1 LRIFQKDYITEKKEA
16 ELKLK
21 ESEERYRLITENSN
35 DLIRVFDKDF
45 NFEYI
50 NEANHLKQL
59 GYLKEDL
66 IGMNAKIIVHPD
78 EYEQIDEMIKQML
91 KEGKARREGR
101 IKHKN
106 GEWKWY
112 DIWAS
117 LIEFQKDNWKALLIS
132 RDITEKK
139 IVEQKLRESEEK
151 YRLIT
156 ENIYDLIGILD
167 KNFKYEFLNEETFLR
182 VLGYSSADLIG
193 KTALNFVHPDDVEL
207 AARAF
212 KKGFETG
219 EGTAEIRFKHN
230 RGHWVWLEARGKT
243 FIDQDGHLKA
253 QIISRDITEKKAIA
267 DKIRKSEEILRKFM
281 EESRDGLVLTDTEG
295 KIIEWSK
302 GQEEIFGIK
311 KVDIINKPIW
321 DIFYQITPKEKL
333 NQEYKIQLKEMINHA
348 IKTGEGP
355 FLNNLGEEEIEFADE
370 KKIVQQ
376 LIFPI
381 KSNGRYM
388 LGAIT
393 RDVTKFK
400 VAEQELKESE
410 EKYRSLFE
418 NMTSGFAYHEVIVD
432 DNNKPIDYRYIEVNP
447 AFERLT
453 NMKKEDLIGKTV
465 TEAIPGTE
473 NDPADWIGK
482 FGNVGLTGI
491 PLTVEDYSEAMDRW
505 YKVSGYSPKKGYFAV
520 TFTDITDRKKAEQ
533 KLIESEEKFRIMAE
547 QSYIGILI
555 IQDYD
560 IKYSNQKSA
569 DIIGYDKEEIESWK
583 IKDLSKLVYEEDQ
596 EKFFEIIRKKYQNEI
611 NVIENFQFRALT
623 KSGEMKWLEVDSRTI
638 PFGDDLADLTSIM
651 DITERKLAEQ
661 KLLESEKILNDFI
674 QSATDSITIWD
685 SHLNLLEINKIALER
700 MGMHKEAIIGKNMLK
715 IIPEIKETGRYDK
728 YLEVLK
734 IGNPITFEGIRTL
747 TGFKEGYYN
756 INAFKV
762 GDGLGI
768 MSADIT
774 DRKLAEEKLK
784 DSELRYR
791 ELYEEAPNGYF
802 SINTD
807 GTIIRCNK
815 AVTNLLGYSKEELL
829 EMSVFNLYADIE
841 DGILKAK
848 EIFQRFLKSDQIKD
862 EELQMKKK
870 NGESIWIS
878 LSVKPK
884 LDLNANVIESQS
896 MVIDI
901 TDRKVAEQIIID
913 SEKKYRDAFER
924 ANLYKDLFAHDIN
937 NLLQIINSSAE
948 LISYQLNGVENASD
962 IQNISEIIKKQVQ
975 RGAKL
980 VSNVRTL
987 SDLQD
992 KDIELGLLD
1001 SCEILKSSIDFINK
1015 AYSDREINITFNCK
1029 EDQHLVHANELM
1041 HDVFDNLLINA
1052 IKYNENQHI
1061 EIKINILKELKENRN
1076 YIKFEFID
1084 NAVGIPDEKKSILFK
1099 EGYRKEKG
1107 AKGLGLGL
1115 SLVYKIVHSFNGK
1128 IWIEDRV
1135 EGDYTKGSKFIIL
1148 IPESPH

>member
-1 LRIFQKDYITEKKEA
+1 LRIIQKDNITEKKEA
-16 ELKLK
+16 EQKLK
-21 ESEERYRLITENSN
+21 ESEELYRLITENSN

-78 EYEQIDEMIKQML
+78 EYDQIDDMIKQML
-91 KEGKARREGR
+91 KEGEARREGR

-117 LIEFQKDNWKALLIS
+117 LIEIQNDDWKALLIS

-139 IVEQKLRESEEK
+139 IMEQKLRDSEEK

-193 KTALNFVHPDDVEL
+193 KTALNFVHPDDIEL
-207 AARAF
+207 AVAALKR
-212 KKGFETG
+212 GFETG
-219 EGTAEIRFKHN
+219 EGTAEIRFRHN
-230 RGHWVWLEARGKT
+230 RGHWIWLEARGKT

-267 DKIRKSEEILRKFM
+267 DKIRKSEEILRKFI

-295 KIIEWSK
+295 KIIEWNK

-311 KVDIINKPIW
+311 KVDVINKPIW
-321 DIFYQITPKEKL
+321 EIFYQITPKEKL
-333 NQEYKIQLKEMINHA
+333 NQEFKTRLKEMINHA
-348 IKTGEGP
+348 NKTGESP
-355 FLNNLGEEEIEFADE
+355 FLNNLGEEEIEIADG

-381 KSNGRYM
+381 KSNSRYM

-583 IKDLSKLVYEEDQ
+583 IKDLTKLVYEEDQ
-596 EKFFEIIRKKYQNEI
+596 DKFFEIIRKKYQNEI
-611 NVIENFQFRALT
+611 NSIENFQFRALT

-638 PFGDDLADLTSIM
+638 PFGDGLADLTSVM

-661 KLLESEKILNDFI
+661 RLQESEKILNDFI

-734 IGNPITFEGIRTL
+734 TGNSITFEGIKTL
-747 TGFKEGYYN
+747 PGFKEGYYN

-762 GDGLGI
+762 GDGLGV

-774 DRKLAEEKLK
+774 ESKRAELEISNLAKFPSENPSAVLRVDREKIIYANKAAENLFDICSEDKLPRILKNYVENSYNEKIVKSFEINLK
-784 DSELRYR
+784 DRIYSL
-791 ELYEEAPNGYF
+791 
-802 SINTD
+802 
-807 GTIIRCNK
+807 TITP
-815 AVTNLLGYSKEELL
+815 V
-829 EMSVFNLYADIE
+829 
-841 DGILKAK
+841 
-848 EIFQRFLKSDQIKD
+848 KD
-862 EELQMKKK
+862 VNYVNIYGM
-870 NGESIWIS
+870 
-878 LSVKPK
+878 
-884 LDLNANVIESQS
+884 
-896 MVIDI
+896 DI

-987 SDLQD
+987 SDLED
-992 KDIELGLLD
+992 KYIEIGLLD
-1001 SCEILKSSIDFINK
+1001 SCEILRSSIDFINK
-1015 AYSDREINITFNCK
+1015 AYSDRDINMNFNCK
-1029 EDQHLVHANELM
+1029 EDKHLVHANELL

-1052 IKYNENQHI
+1052 IKYNSNQDI
-1061 EIKINILKELKENRN
+1061 EININVLKELKENKN
-1076 YIKFEFID
+1076 FIKFEFID

-1107 AKGLGLGL
+1107 AKGMGLGL

-1128 IWIEDRV
+1128 IWVEDRV
-1135 EGDYTKGSKFIIL
+1135 EGDYTKGSKFIIM
-1148 IPESPH
+1148 IPESSS

>member
-1 LRIFQKDYITEKKEA
+1 MRIFQKDYITEKKEA
-16 ELKLK
+16 EQKLK

-151 YRLIT
+151 YRLIS

-583 IKDLSKLVYEEDQ
+583 IKDLLKLVYEEDQ
-596 EKFFEIIRKKYQNEI
+596 EEFNEIIRKKYQNEI

-638 PFGDDLADLTSIM
+638 PFGDGLADLTSIM
-651 DITERKLAEQ
+651 DITERKKTELEVANLAKFPSENPSAV
-661 KLLESEKILNDFI
+661 LRVDHEKIIYANK
-674 QSATDSITIWD
+674 AAE
-685 SHLNLLEINKIALER
+685 NLFDIRSEDKLPRILKNYVENSYNEKIVKSFEIN
-700 MGMHKEAIIGKNMLK
+700 
-715 IIPEIKETGRYDK
+715 
-728 YLEVLK
+728 
-734 IGNPITFEGIRTL
+734 
-747 TGFKEGYYN
+747 
-756 INAFKV
+756 
-762 GDGLGI
+762 
-768 MSADIT
+768 
-774 DRKLAEEKLK
+774 LK
-784 DSELRYR
+784 DRI
-791 ELYEEAPNGYF
+791 F
-802 SINTD
+802 SL
-807 GTIIRCNK
+807 TITP
-815 AVTNLLGYSKEELL
+815 V
-829 EMSVFNLYADIE
+829 
-841 DGILKAK
+841 
-848 EIFQRFLKSDQIKD
+848 KD
-862 EELQMKKK
+862 VDYVNIYGM
-870 NGESIWIS
+870 
-878 LSVKPK
+878 
-884 LDLNANVIESQS
+884 
-896 MVIDI
+896 DI
-901 TDRKVAEQIIID
+901 TDRKVAEQKIID

-948 LISYQLNGVENASD
+948 LISYQLNGVENTSD

-987 SDLQD
+987 SDLED

-1015 AYSDREINITFNCK
+1015 VYSEGDININFNCK
-1029 EDQHLVHANELM
+1029 EDQHLVRANELL

-1052 IKYNENQHI
+1052 IKYNGNQDI
-1061 EIKINILKELKENRN
+1061 EININVLKELKENRN
-1076 YIKFEFID
+1076 FIKFEFID

-1107 AKGLGLGL
+1107 AKGMGLGL
-1115 SLVYKIVHSFNGK
+1115 SLVYKIVHSFDGK
-1128 IWIEDRV
+1128 IWVEDRV

-1148 IPESPH
+1148 IPEYS

>member
-1 LRIFQKDYITEKKEA
+1 MSIIQKDYITEKKEA
-16 ELKLK
+16 EQKLK

-78 EYEQIDEMIKQML
+78 EYDQIDEMIKQML

-139 IVEQKLRESEEK
+139 V
-151 YRLIT
+151 
-156 ENIYDLIGILD
+156 
-167 KNFKYEFLNEETFLR
+167 
-182 VLGYSSADLIG
+182 
-193 KTALNFVHPDDVEL
+193 
-207 AARAF
+207 
-212 KKGFETG
+212 
-219 EGTAEIRFKHN
+219 
-230 RGHWVWLEARGKT
+230 
-243 FIDQDGHLKA
+243 
-253 QIISRDITEKKAIA
+253 IA
-267 DKIRKSEEILRKFM
+267 DKIKKSEEILREFI

-295 KIIEWSK
+295 KIIEWNK

-311 KVDIINKPIW
+311 KVDVINKPIW

-333 NQEYKIQLKEMINHA
+333 NQEYKIKLKEMINHA
-348 IKTGEGP
+348 IKTGKGP
-355 FLNNLGEEEIEFADE
+355 FLNNLGEEEIDFGEG

-381 KSNGRYM
+381 KSNSSYM

-400 VAEQELKESE
+400 VAEQKLKESE
-410 EKYRSLFE
+410 EKYRSLFD

-533 KLIESEEKFRIMAE
+533 KLKESEEKFRIMAE

-555 IQDYD
+555 IQDYE
-560 IKYSNQKSA
+560 IKYSNQKVA
-569 DIIGYDKEEIESWK
+569 DIVGYHKHEIESWK
-583 IKDLSKLVYEEDQ
+583 IEDLLKLVYEEDQ
-596 EKFFEIIRKKYQNEI
+596 KKFIEIVRKKYQNEI
-611 NVIENFQFRALT
+611 NVIENFQFRSLT
-623 KSGEMKWLEVDSRTI
+623 KSGETKWLEVDSRTI
-638 PFGDDLADLTSIM
+638 PFGDGLADLTSIM
-651 DITERKLAEQ
+651 DITERKLAE
-661 KLLESEKILNDFI
+661 
-674 QSATDSITIWD
+674 
-685 SHLNLLEINKIALER
+685 
-700 MGMHKEAIIGKNMLK
+700 
-715 IIPEIKETGRYDK
+715 
-728 YLEVLK
+728 
-734 IGNPITFEGIRTL
+734 
-747 TGFKEGYYN
+747 
-756 INAFKV
+756 
-762 GDGLGI
+762 
-768 MSADIT
+768 
-774 DRKLAEEKLK
+774 EKLK
-784 DSELRYR
+784 ESELRYR

-815 AVTNLLGYSKEELL
+815 AVTNLLGYSKEDLL
-829 EMSVFNLYADIE
+829 KMSVFNLYADTE

-848 EIFQRFLKSDQIKD
+848 EIFKRFLKGEQIKD

-870 NGESIWIS
+870 NGEPIWIS

-901 TDRKVAEQIIID
+901 NERKKAELEISNLAKFPSENPSAVLRVDRKKIIYANKAAENLFDIHSEDKLPMILKNYVEISCNEKIVKSFEINLKDRIYSLTITPVKEVDYVNIYGMDITDRKVTEQIIID

-924 ANLYKDLFAHDIN
+924 GNLYKDLFAHDIN

-962 IQNISEIIKKQVQ
+962 IQNIAEIIKKQVQ
-975 RGAKL
+975 RGSKL
-980 VSNVRTL
+980 VTNVRTL
-987 SDLQD
+987 SDLED

-1015 AYSDREINITFNCK
+1015 AYSEREINININCK
-1029 EDQHLVHANELM
+1029 DEDKYLVHANELL
-1041 HDVFDNLLINA
+1041 HEVFDNLLINA
-1052 IKYNENQHI
+1052 IKHNENQNI
-1061 EIKINILKELKENRN
+1061 EININILKESKENRN

-1107 AKGLGLGL
+1107 AKGMGLGL
-1115 SLVYKIVHSFNGK
+1115 SLVYKIVHRFNGK
-1128 IWIEDRV
+1128 IWVEDRV
-1135 EGDYTKGSKFIIL
+1135 EGDYTKGSKFIIM
-1148 IPESPH
+1148 IPESTS

>member
-1 LRIFQKDYITEKKEA
+1 M
-16 ELKLK
+16 K

-35 DLIRVFDKDF
+35 DLIRIFDKDF

-78 EYEQIDEMIKQML
+78 EYGQIDEMIKQML

-117 LIEFQKDNWKALLIS
+117 LIEIQKGNWKALLIS
-132 RDITEKK
+132 RDITERK
-139 IVEQKLRESEEK
+139 IVEQKLIDSEEK

-156 ENIYDLIGILD
+156 ENVYDLIGILD
-167 KNFKYEFLNEETFLR
+167 KNFKYEFLNEKTFLR
-182 VLGYSSADLIG
+182 VLGYSNADLIG
-193 KTALNFVHPDDVEL
+193 KSALNFIHPDDVEL
-207 AARAF
+207 AATAL

-219 EGTAEIRFKHN
+219 EGTAEIRFKHKK
-230 RGHWVWLEARGKT
+230 GHWIWLEAIGKT

-267 DKIRKSEEILRKFM
+267 DKIRKSEEILRKFI

-295 KIIEWSK
+295 KIIEWNN
-302 GQEEIFGIK
+302 GQEEIFDIK
-311 KVDIINKPIW
+311 KLDVINKPIW
-321 DIFYQITPKEKL
+321 DIFYQITAKEKL
-333 NQEYKIQLKEMINHA
+333 NQEYKIQLKNVINHA

-355 FLNNLGEEEIEFADE
+355 LLNNLGEEEIEFADG
-370 KKIVQQ
+370 KKKVIQQ

-381 KSNGRYM
+381 KSNSYYM
-388 LGAIT
+388 LGAIN

-410 EKYRSLFE
+410 EK
-418 NMTSGFAYHEVIVD
+418 
-432 DNNKPIDYRYIEVNP
+432 
-447 AFERLT
+447 
-453 NMKKEDLIGKTV
+453 
-465 TEAIPGTE
+465 
-473 NDPADWIGK
+473 
-482 FGNVGLTGI
+482 
-491 PLTVEDYSEAMDRW
+491 
-505 YKVSGYSPKKGYFAV
+505 
-520 TFTDITDRKKAEQ
+520 
-533 KLIESEEKFRIMAE
+533 FRVMAE

-560 IKYSNQKSA
+560 VKYSNHKLA
-569 DIIGYDKEEIESWK
+569 GIIGYDKEEIENWE
-583 IKDLSKLVYEEDQ
+583 IKDIIKIIYEEDQ
-596 EKFFEIIRKKYQNEI
+596 EKFIEIVRKKYQNEI
-611 NVIENFQFRALT
+611 NTIKNFQFRALT
-623 KSGEMKWLEVDSRTI
+623 KSGEIKWLEVDSRTV
-638 PFGDDLADLTSIM
+638 PFGDGLADLTSIM

-661 KLLESEKILNDFI
+661 KLQESEKILNDFI

-685 SHLNLLEINKIALER
+685 SNLNLLEINKIALER
-700 MGMHKEAIIGKNMLK
+700 MGMHKEAIIGKNMIE

-728 YLEVLK
+728 YLDVLK
-734 IGNPITFEGIRTL
+734 TGNPITFEGIRTL
-747 TGFKEGYYN
+747 PGFKEGYYN

-762 GDGLGI
+762 GDGLGV

-784 DSELRYR
+784 DSELRFR

-802 SINTD
+802 SIRAD
-807 GTIIRCNK
+807 GKIIRCNK
-815 AVTNLLGYSKEELL
+815 AATNLLGYSKEELL
-829 EMSVFNLYADIE
+829 KMSVLNLYMDTE
-841 DGILKAK
+841 DGTLKAK
-848 EIFQRFLKSDQIKD
+848 EVFQGFLKGKQIKD

-870 NGESIWIS
+870 NGEPIWIS
-878 LSVKPK
+878 LTVKPI
-884 LDLNANVIESQS
+884 LDGNGKVIESQS
-896 MVIDI
+896 MIIDIRKRKKAELEVANLAKFPSENPSAVLRVDCEKIIYANKAAENLFDIRSEDKLPKILKNYVENTNNEKIVKSFEVNLKDRIYSLTITPVKDLDYVNIYGMDI
-901 TDRKVAEQIIID
+901 TDRKVAEQKIID

-924 ANLYKDLFAHDIN
+924 SNLYKDLFAHDIN

-975 RGAKL
+975 RGSKL

-987 SDLQD
+987 SDLED

-1015 AYSDREINITFNCK
+1015 AYSEREISININCK
-1029 EDQHLVHANELM
+1029 EDKYLVHANELL

-1052 IKYNENQHI
+1052 IKYNENQKI
-1061 EIKINILKELKENRN
+1061 EINIDVLKELKENRN
-1076 YIKFEFID
+1076 YIKFKFKD
-1084 NAVGIPDEKKSILFK
+1084 NAIGIPDEKKSILFK

-1107 AKGLGLGL
+1107 PKGLGLGL
-1115 SLVYKIVHSFNGK
+1115 SLVYKIVHSFDGK
-1128 IWIEDRV
+1128 IWVEDRV
-1135 EGDYTKGSKFIIL
+1135 RGDYSKGSKFFIL
-1148 IPESPH
+1148 IPESSS